1 MANCHE
7 YRLSNPKVCFS
18 PAVYKKDKLLI
29 PTWHVQITIFIL
41 HGCHEYRL
49 SNPKVCFSPAVYKK
63 TNCSSLHG
71 EFNITIFILHR
82 LAICHEYRLS
92 NPKVCFSPAV
102 YKKDKLLT
110 FNCKEQ
116 QVIGIA
122 CWLRWLLLAQQC
134 YMSHVTHIELLYW
147 PDLTK
152 QCCLANIARSTKIC
166 NQSNL

>member
-49 SNPKVCFSPAVYKK
+49 SNPKVCFSPAVYKR
-63 TNCSSLHG
+63 TNCSSPHG
-71 EFNITIFILHR
+71 EFNITIFILHSLAICHEYFNITIFILHS

-110 FNCKEQ
+110 SNCKEQ

-122 CWLRWLLLAQQC
+122 CWLRWLRLAQQC
-134 YMSHVTHIELLYW
+134 
-147 PDLTK
+147 
-152 QCCLANIARSTKIC
+152 
-166 NQSNL
+166 